1 MQLFYVTFPAKI
13 ILFYLIH
20 LMKMEFPRIHVAHHI
35 NLTNM
40 DQMLEENLRKT
51 NDYLENLS
59 KFLPRSLVNVSIR
72 PTPTIS
78 LCVNRSLCYQSK
90 IIKKPI
96 SQQLQTNYVYFYNY
110 LKYRFHSID

>member
-1 MQLFYVTFPAKI
+1 
-13 ILFYLIH
+13 
-20 LMKMEFPRIHVAHHI
+20 MEFPRIHVVHHI

-51 NDYLENLS
+51 NYYIKNLS
-59 KFLPRSLVNVSIR
+59 KFLPRSLLSIR

-78 LCVNRSLCYQSK
+78 LCVNRSLYYQSK

-96 SQQLQTNYVYFYNY
+96 SQQLQTNYIYFY
-110 LKYRFHSID
+110 K